1 MTNLYFC
8 KEKYRLGD
16 VLLCRMKGVTS
27 HDLMFRVLV
36 VEVAE
41 HDFRARKMGKLVLS
55 DPFGEV
61 QSDHTD
67 DASEWADLANTKH
80 VFV

>member
-1 MTNLYFC
+1 
-8 KEKYRLGD
+8 
-16 VLLCRMKGVTS
+16 
-27 HDLMFRVLV
+27 MFRVLV

-41 HDFRARKMGKLVLS
+41 HDFQVRKKGELVLT

-67 DASEWADLANTKH
+67 DVSEWADLANTKH
-80 VFV
+80 VYA